1 MTWTTFE
8 YLQTF
13 CWTTTAIITIARV
26 AIDVRTW
33 YRKRKDENARVFDT
47 GANQQDEHTPILPSI
62 QPPSPIYARPS
73 GESRCL
79 GGGIRLEDLEEEEDR
94 VVRL

>member
-1 MTWTTFE
+1 MTWTTFQH
-8 YLQTF
+8 LMTV
-13 CWTTTAIITIARV
+13 CAVITTIITIV
-26 AIDVRTW
+26 HLAIDIRTW

-94 VVRL
+94 V